1 MAKQPAQLSPVISR
15 EERALR
21 ALSDEVLVAMVSG
34 ADDWH
39 TEAAPDLGLDAVMM
53 ADGPH
58 GLRKVNSASL
68 ADLQAS
74 EPATCFPTGSAL
86 AATWDPEL
94 VAEVGR
100 AIGREAVAEGVGVV
114 LGPAIN
120 LKRHPAAGR
129 NFEYLSEDPLLAG
142 ELAVAWIDGV
152 QGEGVGT
159 SLKHFAVNNQEA
171 NRMVVDAIVDPAT
184 LRELYLSAFE
194 AAVRRSQPATIMSAY
209 NRLNG
214 VYCSEDPW
222 LLNDVLRTEWGFEG
236 LVVTDWGANA
246 DRVAGIR
253 AGQDLEMPGGHGTH
267 DAALCLAMDDGSLPR
282 AKVERCAQ
290 RVLTLMERNHV
301 QRSAREDTPDGV
313 PLATLHD
320 EHHRLAR
327 TAAAAGTVLLA
338 NDGLLP
344 LKPSTHVALIGEFAV
359 RPRFQGGGSSQ
370 VKATRRDAL
379 LDELRLQV
387 EPAGGRVQYAP
398 GYVLSGRD
406 DREGEAVR
414 RIDEAVAV
422 ARRAEVAVVVVGL
435 PDAAE
440 SEGFDRVHLH
450 LPEEHNDLVNA
461 VCAANPRTAVVL
473 VAGSPVTMGWVDQP
487 GAIVC
492 AYLGGQAAGGA
503 LADVLVGAAEPGGR
517 LAESFPV
524 RAADVASDHWFPGE
538 PHQVVYRE
546 GPYIGYRWFDAA
558 GAQPLFGFGHGLSYA
573 KLSLGEPELNTTR
586 VDAAALLGLA
596 TSHNA
601 SDSDADGAHDTAVPT
616 PVSHTVLGPAEVPAP
631 GSGPVA
637 FRVTV
642 RLDNASKRAGTE
654 VVQVY
659 LEAPESATVGAPRRL
674 AGFAKVAVEGKSTVD
689 AVIDVHARALCHWD
703 EALSGWAVA
712 SGTWGVLVGRSSRNP
727 LARLEVEVSSPWRAP
742 QPDPALEP
750 YRHPRPDDWDPG
762 EEAVEALL
770 GRPVPTPLPVRPF
783 SRNSTLEELATTAV
797 GRPLL
802 KLVRA
807 VVARTAGGG
816 DEGGLAVMVDRALG
830 ELPLRNLAVMSQGRV
845 SMRTVD
851 GLVALA
857 NRTGRRG
864 TSDG

>member
-114 LGPAIN
+114 LGPAVN

-129 NFEYLSEDPLLAG
+129 NFEYFSEDPLLAG

-222 LLNDVLRTEWGFEG
+222 LLTDVLRTEWGFEG

-370 VKATRRDAL
+370 VKATRSDAL
-379 LDELRLQV
+379 LDE
-387 EPAGGRVQYAP
+387 P
-398 GYVLSGRD
+398 
-406 DREGEAVR
+406 
-414 RIDEAVAV
+414 VAV
-422 ARRAEVAVVVVGL
+422 SRRAEVAVVVVGL

-450 LPEEHNDLVNA
+450 LPEEHNHLVSA

-473 VAGSPVTMGWVDQP
+473 VAGSPVTMGWVDEP

-503 LADVLVGAAEPGGR
+503 LADVLVGAAEPAGR
-517 LAESFPV
+517 LAESFPL
-524 RAADVASDHWFPGE
+524 RAADVASDRWFPGE

-596 TSHNA
+596 TS
-601 SDSDADGAHDTAVPT
+601 SSSGAPSCTAPQSCSTPT
-616 PVSHTVLGPAEVPAP
+616 GHTTLRCRHRCRTRSWVRPRSRRPGPGPWRSGSRSGWTTPPSVPAP
-631 GSGPVA
+631 RWS
-637 FRVTV
+637 RCT
-642 RLDNASKRAGTE
+642 SKLPR
-654 VVQVY
+654 
-659 LEAPESATVGAPRRL
+659 APRLERRADWLGSPRL
-674 AGFAKVAVEGKSTVD
+674 PSRGSRRST
-689 AVIDVHARALCHWD
+689 R
-703 EALSGWAVA
+703 
-712 SGTWGVLVGRSSRNP
+712 
-727 LARLEVEVSSPWRAP
+727 
-742 QPDPALEP
+742 
-750 YRHPRPDDWDPG
+750 
-762 EEAVEALL
+762 
-770 GRPVPTPLPVRPF
+770 
-783 SRNSTLEELATTAV
+783 
-797 GRPLL
+797 
-802 KLVRA
+802 
-807 VVARTAGGG
+807 
-816 DEGGLAVMVDRALG
+816 
-830 ELPLRNLAVMSQGRV
+830 
-845 SMRTVD
+845 
-851 GLVALA
+851 
-857 NRTGRRG
+857 
-864 TSDG
+864 